1 MLPPRSY
8 SPYYFQLLSHY
19 LKLNHLFRPRGMQ
32 WHTCHPHLAAQGLPV
47 AVGPSDVIEFA
58 NILRNQRPP
67 LSTAEQLV
75 NEWLAQP
82 ERQRPDPDPRIVRAV
97 ELITQHHDQ
106 NVSVEWIG
114 RQVGLSVPRLSQLFK
129 EVVGTPIRRFRLWHR
144 VFVTAAKL
152 RGGAGLTD
160 AALAAGFADYAQFA
174 RTYRQLAGG
183 NASQARD
190 NTEIVVRGYA

>member
-1 MLPPRSY
+1 M
-8 SPYYFQLLSHY
+8 
-19 LKLNHLFRPRGMQ
+19 
-32 WHTCHPHLAAQGLPV
+32 
-47 AVGPSDVIEFA
+47 
-58 NILRNQRPP
+58 
-67 LSTAEQLV
+67 
-75 NEWLAQP
+75 
-82 ERQRPDPDPRIVRAV
+82 
-97 ELITQHHDQ
+97 
-106 NVSVEWIG
+106 
-114 RQVGLSVPRLSQLFK
+114 PRLSQLFK